1 MWTTGNGL
9 IDATLIVLGILSVGM
24 VLVVCCLAC
33 GWLCDRHAERHCR
46 FWLDLDDGRIDFDDL
61 V

>member
-1 MWTTGNGL
+1 MTTGNDL
-9 IDATLIVLGILSVGM
+9 ADTILLIVVIVSIGA
-24 VLVVCCLAC
+24 VLVASCLMC
-33 GWLCDRHAERHCR
+33 GWLCDRHAERQSR